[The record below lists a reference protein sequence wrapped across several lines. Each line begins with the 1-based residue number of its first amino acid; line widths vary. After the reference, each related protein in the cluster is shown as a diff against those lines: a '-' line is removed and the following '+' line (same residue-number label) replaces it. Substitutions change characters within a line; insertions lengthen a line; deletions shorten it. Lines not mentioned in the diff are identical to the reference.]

1 MPSIKIGFLTITII
15 DLIDIV
21 LVTWIFYKVYQYFR
35 ETRAGQMLI
44 GLIILLIS
52 SFIFNSLDLV
62 AMSWLL
68 NQFQTVWV
76 VAFVILFQPEIR
88 RLLIYVGQTRFFQ
101 TIFRMGTSR
110 SLESI
115 VEASLLISEK
125 KWGALIVIQ
134 RETGLRS
141 YKEAGIQL
149 KAEVSTPLLLSIFNP
164 NSSMHDGAVILQNT
178 LIEAAGCIL
187 PLTESQMILPEMGT
201 RHRAALGITEES
213 DALVVVISEERG
225 SISIAENGRFTSLD
239 IDEMELRRYLNER
252 LFISSGTKILF
263 HI

>member
-1 MPSIKIGFLTITII
+1 MPTFKVGFLTITII
-15 DLIDIV
+15 DIIDIV
-21 LVTWIFYKVYQYFR
+21 LVTWIFFKVYQYFK

-115 VEASLLISEK
+115 VEASLNMSEK
-125 KWGALIVIQ
+125 RWGALIVIQ

-213 DALVVVISEERG
+213 DAVVVVISEERG
-225 SISIAENGRFTSLD
+225 AISIAENGRFTLLD
-239 IDEMELRRYLNER
+239 IDEMELRRYLNDR
-252 LFISSGTKILF
+252 LFISSGD
-263 HI
+263 

>member
-1 MPSIKIGFLTITII
+1 MTIFKVGFLTFSLI
-15 DLIDIV
+15 DLIDIT
-21 LVTWIFYKVYQYFR
+21 LVTWVFFKVYQYFK

-44 GLIILLIS
+44 GLVILLIS
-52 SFIFNSLDLV
+52 SFLFNSFGLS
-62 AMSWLL
+62 AMSWLV

-101 TIFRMGTSR
+101 RIFKMGTSR
-110 SLESI
+110 SLEAI
-115 VEASLLISEK
+115 VDASLQLCYK
-125 KWGALIVIQ
+125 KWGGLIVIQ

-141 YKEAGIQL
+141 YKEARVQL
-149 KAEVSTPLLLSIFNP
+149 KDEVSTPLLLSIFNP
-164 NSSMHDGAVILQNT
+164 ESPLHDGAVILQNT

-213 DALVVVISEERG
+213 DAIVVVVSEERG
-225 SISIAENGRFTSLD
+225 TISTAENGRFTNLD
-239 IDEMELRRYLNER
+239 IDEMKLRRYLNER
-252 LFISSGTKILF
+252 LFISSGD
-263 HI
+263 

>member
-1 MPSIKIGFLTITII
+1 VTLFKIGFLTFTLI
-15 DLIDIV
+15 DLIDII
-21 LVTWIFYKVYQYFR
+21 LVTWVFFKVYQYFK
-35 ETRAGQMLI
+35 ETRAGQMLV
-44 GLIILLIS
+44 GLVILLIA
-52 SFIFNSLDLV
+52 SFLFNSFGLS
-62 AMSWLL
+62 AMSWLV

-101 TIFRMGTSR
+101 SIFKMGTSR
-110 SLESI
+110 SLEAI
-115 VEASLLISEK
+115 VNASLQLSKK
-125 KWGALIVIQ
+125 KWGGLIVIQ

-141 YKEAGIQL
+141 YKDASVQL

-164 NSSMHDGAVILQNT
+164 ESPLHDGAVILQNT

-213 DALVVVISEERG
+213 DAIVVIISEERG
-225 SISIAENGRFTSLD
+225 TISTAENGRFTNLD
-239 IDEMELRRYLNER
+239 VDEMKLRRYLNER
-252 LFISSGTKILF
+252 LFISSGD
-263 HI
+263 

>member
-1 MPSIKIGFLTITII
+1 MTIFKVGFLSFSLI
-15 DLIDIV
+15 DLIDIT
-21 LVTWIFYKVYQYFR
+21 LVTWVFFKVYQYFK

-44 GLIILLIS
+44 GLVILLIS
-52 SFIFNSLDLV
+52 SFLFNSFGLS
-62 AMSWLL
+62 AMSWLV

-88 RLLIYVGQTRFFQ
+88 RLFIYIGQTRFFQ
-101 TIFRMGTSR
+101 RIFKMGTSR
-110 SLESI
+110 SLEAI
-115 VEASLLISEK
+115 VDASLQLCYK
-125 KWGALIVIQ
+125 KWGGLIVIQ

-141 YKEAGIQL
+141 YKEASVQL

-164 NSSMHDGAVILQNT
+164 ESPLHDGAVILQNT

-213 DALVVVISEERG
+213 DAIVVVVSEERG
-225 SISIAENGRFTSLD
+225 TISTAENGRFTNLD
-239 IDEMELRRYLNER
+239 IDEMKLRRYLNE
-252 LFISSGTKILF
+252 
-263 HI
+263 

>member
-1 MPSIKIGFLTITII
+1 MPSVKIGFLTITII
-15 DLIDIV
+15 DVIDII
-21 LVTWIFYKVYQYFR
+21 LVTWIFYKVYQYFK

-76 VAFVILFQPEIR
+76 GAFVILFQPEIR

-115 VEASLLISEK
+115 VEASLKISEK

-149 KAEVSTPLLLSIFNP
+149 KAEVSTPLILSIFNP

-187 PLTESQMILPEMGT
+187 PLTESQIVSPEMGT

-225 SISIAENGRFTSLD
+225 SISIAENGKFTSLD

-252 LFISSGTKILF
+252 LFISSGD
-263 HI
+263 

>member
-1 MPSIKIGFLTITII
+1 MPTFKVGFLTITII
-15 DLIDIV
+15 DIIDII

-115 VEASLLISEK
+115 VEASLNMSKK

-187 PLTESQMILPEMGT
+187 PLTESQMISPEMGT

-225 SISIAENGRFTSLD
+225 TISIAENGRFTSLD
-239 IDEMELRRYLNER
+239 IDEMELRRYLNDR
-252 LFISSGTKILF
+252 LFISSGD
-263 HI
+263 

>member
-1 MPSIKIGFLTITII
+1 MPTIKIGFLTITII
-15 DLIDIV
+15 DLIDII
-21 LVTWIFYKVYQYFR
+21 LVTWIFYKVYQYFK

-44 GLIILLIS
+44 GLVILLIS
-52 SFIFNSLDLV
+52 SFIFNSLDLA

-115 VEASLLISEK
+115 VEASLLMSEK

-187 PLTESQMILPEMGT
+187 PLTESQMISPEMGT

-252 LFISSGTKILF
+252 LFISSGD
-263 HI
+263 

>member
-1 MPSIKIGFLTITII
+1 MTTIKIGFLTITII
-15 DLIDIV
+15 DLIDII

-115 VEASLLISEK
+115 VEASLLMSEK

-187 PLTESQMILPEMGT
+187 PLTESQMISPEMGT

-252 LFISSGTKILF
+252 LFISSGD
-263 HI
+263 

>member
-1 MPSIKIGFLTITII
+1 MTLFKIGFLTFTFI
-15 DLIDIV
+15 DLIDII
-21 LVTWIFYKVYQYFR
+21 LVTWVFFKVYQYFK
-35 ETRAGQMLI
+35 ETRAGQMLV
-44 GLIILLIS
+44 GLVILLIA
-52 SFIFNSLDLV
+52 SFLFNSFGLS
-62 AMSWLL
+62 AMSWLV

-101 TIFRMGTSR
+101 SIFKMGTSR
-110 SLESI
+110 SLEAI
-115 VEASLLISEK
+115 VNASLQLSK
-125 KWGALIVIQ
+125 KRWGGLIVIQ

-141 YKEAGIQL
+141 YKDASVQL

-164 NSSMHDGAVILQNT
+164 ESPLHDGAVILQNT

-213 DALVVVISEERG
+213 DAIVVIISEERG
-225 SISIAENGRFTSLD
+225 TISTAENGRFTNLD
-239 IDEMELRRYLNER
+239 VDEMKLRRYLNER
-252 LFISSGTKILF
+252 LFISSGD
-263 HI
+263 

>member
-1 MPSIKIGFLTITII
+1 MTLFKLGFLTVTLI

-21 LVTWIFYKVYQYFR
+21 LVTWVFFKVYEYFKD
-35 ETRAGQMLI
+35 TRAGQMLV
-44 GLIILLIS
+44 GLVILLIS
-52 SFIFNSLDLV
+52 SFIFNSFGLS
-62 AMSWLL
+62 AMSWLV

-101 TIFRMGTSR
+101 KIFKMGTSR
-110 SLESI
+110 SLEAI
-115 VEASLLISEK
+115 VEASLQLSAK

-141 YKEAGIQL
+141 YKEASVQL
-149 KAEVSTPLLLSIFNP
+149 KGEVSAPLLLSIFNP
-164 NSSMHDGAVILQNT
+164 DSPLHDGAVILQNT

-213 DALVVVISEERG
+213 DAIVVIVSEERG
-225 SISIAENGRFTSLD
+225 TISTAENGRFTNLEM
-239 IDEMELRRYLNER
+239 DEMKLRRYLNER
-252 LFISSGTKILF
+252 LFISSGD
-263 HI
+263 

>member
-1 MPSIKIGFLTITII
+1 MPTFKVGFLTITII
-15 DLIDIV
+15 DIIDIV
-21 LVTWIFYKVYQYFR
+21 LVTWIFFKVYQYFK

-110 SLESI
+110 SLESS
-115 VEASLLISEK
+115 VEASLKMSEK
-125 KWGALIVIQ
+125 IWGALIVIQ

-187 PLTESQMILPEMGT
+187 PLTESQMVSPEMGT

-225 SISIAENGRFTSLD
+225 TISIAENGRFTSLD
-239 IDEMELRRYLNER
+239 IDEMELRRYLNDR
-252 LFISSGTKILF
+252 LFISSGD
-263 HI
+263 

>member
-1 MPSIKIGFLTITII
+1 MPTFKVGFLTITII
-15 DLIDIV
+15 DIIDIV
-21 LVTWIFYKVYQYFR
+21 LVTWIFFKVYQYFK

-115 VEASLLISEK
+115 VEASLNMSEK
-125 KWGALIVIQ
+125 RWGALIVIQ

-187 PLTESQMILPEMGT
+187 PLTESQMVSQEMGT

-225 SISIAENGRFTSLD
+225 TISIAENGRFTSLD
-239 IDEMELRRYLNER
+239 IGEMELRRYLNDR
-252 LFISSGTKILF
+252 LFISSGD
-263 HI
+263 

>member
-1 MPSIKIGFLTITII
+1 MTIFKVGFLSFSLI
-15 DLIDIV
+15 DLIDIT
-21 LVTWIFYKVYQYFR
+21 LVTWVFFKVYQYFK

-44 GLIILLIS
+44 GLVILLIS
-52 SFIFNSLDLV
+52 SFLFNSFGLS
-62 AMSWLL
+62 AMSWLV

-88 RLLIYVGQTRFFQ
+88 RLLIYVCQTRFFQ
-101 TIFRMGTSR
+101 RIFKMGTSR
-110 SLESI
+110 SLEAI
-115 VEASLLISEK
+115 VDASLQLCYK
-125 KWGALIVIQ
+125 KWGGLIVIQ

-141 YKEAGIQL
+141 YKEASVQL

-164 NSSMHDGAVILQNT
+164 ESPLHDGAVILQNT

-213 DALVVVISEERG
+213 DAIVVVVSEERG
-225 SISIAENGRFTSLD
+225 TISTAENGRFTNLD
-239 IDEMELRRYLNER
+239 IDEMKLRRYLNER
-252 LFISSGTKILF
+252 LFISSGD
-263 HI
+263 